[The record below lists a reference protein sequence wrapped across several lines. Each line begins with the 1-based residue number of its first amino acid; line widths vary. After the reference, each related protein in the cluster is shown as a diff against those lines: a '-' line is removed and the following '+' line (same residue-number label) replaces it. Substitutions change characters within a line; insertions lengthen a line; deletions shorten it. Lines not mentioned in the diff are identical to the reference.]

1 MNLRE
6 YIIRRLLLAIPTILG
21 VTFIVFFISHVVPAD
36 PALVWA
42 GGARARPEQVEHIRE
57 LYHLNEPLW
66 KQYLIFLNDLIHGD
80 LGVSPV
86 TGRPVIT
93 DLKTYF
99 PATLELTIFAIT
111 LAIII
116 GVPLGVLSAVKKDS
130 AIDHFTRIFAL
141 SGYSIP
147 IFWLGLLL
155 QLFFYYHLGLVPD
168 PGGRINTQ
176 IYTSGEFKTYTNM
189 YLLDSLIQG
198 RFDVFCDALMHMILP
213 GFTLAYATAAI
224 IARMTRSSML
234 EVIRQDYIDFARAR
248 GLPERIV
255 IYKHALRNAM
265 IPTVT
270 VVGLSFGGLLA
281 GAVLTETVF
290 YWPGIGRYMVGTINT
305 LDFPAL
311 MGGTILIAVVFVLV
325 NLMVDILY
333 AIIDP
338 RIRYG

>member
-1 MNLRE
+1 MDLKS
-6 YIIRRLLLAIPTILG
+6 YIARRLLLAIPTILG
-21 VTFIVFFISHVVPAD
+21 VTLIVFFISHVVPAD

-42 GGARARPEQVEHIRE
+42 GGARARPEQVEQIRQ
-57 LYHLNEPLW
+57 LYNLDEPIW
-66 KQYLIFLNDLIHGD
+66 KQYIIFLSDLVRGD
-80 LGVSPV
+80 LGISPV
-86 TGRPVIT
+86 TGRPVIE
-93 DLKTYF
+93 DIKTYF
-99 PATLELTIFAIT
+99 PATLELTIFAIA

-116 GVPLGVLSAVKKDS
+116 GIPLGVLSAIKKDS
-130 AIDHFTRIFAL
+130 PVDHSTRIFAL
-141 SGYSIP
+141 SGYSMP
-147 IFWLGLLL
+147 IFWLGLIL
-155 QLFFYYHLGLVPD
+155 QLVVYYYLGLVPD
-168 PGGRINTQ
+168 PGGRVNTQ
-176 IYTSGEFKTYTNM
+176 VYISGEFKTYTNM

-198 RFDVFCDALMHMILP
+198 RFDVFFDALQHLILP

-234 EVIRQDYIDFARAR
+234 EVIRQDYIEFARAR
-248 GLPERIV
+248 GLPERVV

-311 MGGTILIAVVFVLV
+311 MGGTILIALVFVIV
-325 NLMVDILY
+325 NLLVDILY